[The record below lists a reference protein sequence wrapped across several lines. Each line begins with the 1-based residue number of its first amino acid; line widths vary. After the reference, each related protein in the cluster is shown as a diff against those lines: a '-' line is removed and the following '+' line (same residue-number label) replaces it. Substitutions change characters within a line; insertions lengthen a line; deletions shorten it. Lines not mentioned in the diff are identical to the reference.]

1 MKKNQFVVIGLGEY
15 GFSLA
20 KSLAENGAYVLAVDH
35 DLVRIEEIKNYVDQ
49 AIQFDAT
56 NPKLLK
62 EHGIFS
68 ADIVIVAIGDSF
80 EPVVLISMELLK
92 AEVGRIIARASSNT
106 EQMILNKIGVKEV
119 IHPEKDEGVRMA
131 TSLMSSS
138 ITDYFKLSDEVG
150 IFEIEAPKDM
160 IGYSLLDL
168 KIRQRYNLNLLTIKR
183 PKIKESDT
191 EEEVKLYDVL
201 GVIEPS
207 FKIKE
212 GDKLLLMGAQEA
224 IDKLINTN

>member
-20 KSLAENGAYVLAVDH
+20 KSLAENGAFVLAVDH
-35 DLVRIEEIKNYVDQ
+35 DLARIEEIKNYVDQ

-80 EPVVLISMELLK
+80 EPVVLICMELLK

-106 EQMILNKIGVKEV
+106 EQMILNKIGIKEV

-160 IGYSLLDL
+160 VGYSLLDL
-168 KIRQRYNLNLLTIKR
+168 KIRERYNMNLLTIKR
-183 PKIKESDT
+183 PKIKETDT
-191 EEEVKLYDVL
+191 EEEVELYDVL
-201 GVIEPS
+201 GVIKPS

>member
-20 KSLAENGAYVLAVDH
+20 KSLAENGAYVIAIDH
-35 DLVRIEEIKNYVDQ
+35 DLARIEEIKNYVDQ

-56 NPKLLK
+56 NPKLLN
-62 EHGIFS
+62 EHGVFS
-68 ADIVIVAIGDSF
+68 ADVVIVAIGESF
-80 EPVVLISMELLK
+80 EPVVLICMELLK
-92 AEVGRIIARASSNT
+92 AEVKRIIARASSNT
-106 EQMILNKIGVKEV
+106 EQMILNKIGIKEV

-160 IGYSLLDL
+160 IGYTLVDL

-183 PKIKESDT
+183 PKIEENNT
-191 EEEVKLYDVL
+191 EEKVELYDVL
-201 GVIEPS
+201 GVLKPS
-207 FKIKE
+207 FKIKA
-212 GDKLLLMGAQEA
+212 GDKLLLMGSQEA

>member
-1 MKKNQFVVIGLGEY
+1 VKKNQFVVIGLGEY

>member
-191 EEEVKLYDVL
+191 EEEVKLYVVL

>member
-20 KSLAENGAYVLAVDH
+20 KSLAENGAYVVAVDH
-35 DLVRIEEIKNYVDQ
+35 DLARIEDIKNYVDQ

-56 NPKLLK
+56 NSKLLK
-62 EHGIFS
+62 EHGVFS
-68 ADIVIVAIGDSF
+68 ADIVIVAIGESF
-80 EPVVLISMELLK
+80 EPVVLICMELLK
-92 AEVGRIIARASSNT
+92 AEVGRIIARASSST
-106 EQMILNKIGVKEV
+106 EQMILNKIGIKEV

-150 IFEIEAPKDM
+150 IFEIETPKDM
-160 IGYSLLDL
+160 IGYSLIDL
-168 KIRQRYNLNLLTIKR
+168 KIRERYNMNLLTIKR
-183 PKIKESDT
+183 PKVEKNDT
-191 EEEVKLYDVL
+191 EEEIKVYEVL
-201 GVIEPS
+201 GVIKPN